1 MNRSVTALF
10 ILFLLA
16 TSFPAEAQDSQLKYT
31 TNLTFKSDDGQ
42 FKVKLG
48 GRMHNQY
55 TWWSADSDYETAGAN
70 PEDGAIFRRAR
81 LYMSGTIYGNI
92 DFKAQYDFAG
102 GDADFKDLY
111 MEMRDIPRAGAIRV
125 GQFKEPFGLE
135 AQTSSNYSTFVERSS
150 GTVAIG
156 PGRSTGIMAHDVR
169 DDEKLTW
176 WLGAYRPSDND
187 GDAVGDNPFSFTG
200 RITYLP
206 WESEDRENLLH
217 LGFAASIRNP
227 DGDTLSYTADPEA
240 RPAVDFLDTGSQAVE
255 KVTLLGFEAATVHG
269 PFSAQ
274 AEYMIAQNEGA
285 GGAEDFDV
293 SQFYAL
299 VSYFLTG
306 ESRQYSRKKAAF
318 SRVSPNANFTGSD
331 EGIGAWEAALRY
343 SMTDF
348 NDSSITGGEMDQ
360 ITLGLNWYLNPNVR
374 LMTNVLLVDTSD
386 IAGNAGAD
394 GSAEAFSMRFQI
406 DF

>member
-1 MNRSVTALF
+1 MKSSNRTSPLRQSCEEISIFSGRNEVLLENTLYLIVPCLYLHAVYSRSTVALGNRFPIIHCQISEKPMNRSVTALF

-16 TSFPAEAQDSQLKYT
+16 TSFPAEAQESQLKYT

-274 AEYMIAQNEGA
+274 AEYMIAQNRRCWR
-285 GGAEDFDV
+285 
-293 SQFYAL
+293 S
-299 VSYFLTG
+299 
-306 ESRQYSRKKAAF
+306 
-318 SRVSPNANFTGSD
+318 
-331 EGIGAWEAALRY
+331 
-343 SMTDF
+343 
-348 NDSSITGGEMDQ
+348 
-360 ITLGLNWYLNPNVR
+360 
-374 LMTNVLLVDTSD
+374 
-386 IAGNAGAD
+386 
-394 GSAEAFSMRFQI
+394 
-406 DF
+406 